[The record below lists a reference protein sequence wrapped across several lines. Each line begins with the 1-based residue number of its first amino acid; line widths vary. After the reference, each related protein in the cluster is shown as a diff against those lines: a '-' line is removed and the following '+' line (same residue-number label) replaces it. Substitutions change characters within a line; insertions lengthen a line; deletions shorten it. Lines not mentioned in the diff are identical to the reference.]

1 MIENKLKRLLKSGG
15 TAIGTMVC
23 DTRTPAIARALHV
36 AGFDFF
42 ILDTEH
48 GSFSLETVSDMMQM
62 ARMEGITPIVRVPDF
77 SYPFIA
83 RTLDAG
89 AMGVMVP
96 RVKTRAQVEQ
106 IVRAVK
112 YPPMGERGM
121 MNART
126 NTDYRGMTIGEYGAQ
141 ANQET
146 MVIVQ
151 IETREAVED
160 IDAILAVPGVDAAL
174 MGPADLS
181 VSLGVMDTGHAQG
194 GRVHPAGGGRRKAA
208 RATLGHPCGRPRD
221 AEDLARPGD
230 APADVQLRLRP
241 DDGRRHGS
249 HQGAAGLAGC

>member
-1 MIENKLKRLLKSGG
+1 MIENQLKKLLKSGG

-23 DTRTPAIARALHV
+23 DTRTPALARVLAV
-36 AGFDFF
+36 AGFDYF

-48 GSFSLETVSDMMQM
+48 GSYSLETVTDMMQM
-62 ARMEGITPIVRVPDF
+62 ARLEGITPIVRVPDF
-77 SYPFIA
+77 TYPFIA

-106 IVRAVK
+106 IVAAAK

-126 NTDYRGMTIGEYGAQ
+126 NTDYRGMSIADYGAR
-141 ANQET
+141 ANAET

-151 IETREAVED
+151 VETREAVED
-160 IDAILAVPGVDAAL
+160 IDALLAVPGVDAAL

-181 VSLGVMDTGHAQG
+181 VALGTMDIAHPKVTEYIQWVLDAATRRGL
-194 GRVHPAGGGRRKAA
+194 PAGTHVG
-208 RATLGHPCGRPRD
+208 
-221 AEDLARPGD
+221 DLAMLKHWRDRGMRLLMYSYD
-230 APADVQLRLRP
+230 FGLIMEGATRAIKDLR
-241 DDGRRHGS
+241 
-249 HQGAAGLAGC
+249 A

>member
-1 MIENKLKRLLKSGG
+1 MIQNTLKRLLKSGG

-23 DTRTPAIARALHV
+23 DTRNPAIAQALNV
-36 AGFDFF
+36 AGFDYF

-48 GSFSLETVSDMMQM
+48 GSYSLETVSDIMQM
-62 ARMEGITPIVRVPDF
+62 ARLVGITPIVRVPDYT
-77 SYPFIA
+77 YPFIA

-89 AMGVMVP
+89 ARGVMVP

-126 NTDYRGMTIGEYGAQ
+126 NTDYRGMTIGEYGVQ
-141 ANQET
+141 ANAET

-151 IETREAVED
+151 VETREAVED

-181 VSLGVMDTGHAQG
+181 VALGVMD
-194 GRVHPAGGGRRKAA
+194 V
-208 RATLGHPCGRPRD
+208 GHPTVTEYIQRVVD
-221 AEDLARPGD
+221 AAKRRGLPSGTHVGDLAMLKTWRDKGM
-230 APADVQLRLRP
+230 RLLMYSY
-241 DDGRRHGS
+241 DFGLIMS
-249 HQGAAGLAGC
+249 GAAAAIKELRA

>member
-1 MIENKLKRLLKSGG
+1 MIENTLKRLLQSGG

-23 DTRTPAIARALHV
+23 DTRTPALARVLAV
-36 AGFDFF
+36 AGFDYF

-48 GSFSLETVSDMMQM
+48 GSYSLETVTDMMQM
-62 ARMEGITPIVRVPDF
+62 ARLEGITPIVRVPDF
-77 SYPFIA
+77 TYPFIA

-106 IVRAVK
+106 IVAAAK

-126 NTDYRGMTIGEYGAQ
+126 TTDYRGMTIGEYGAR
-141 ANQET
+141 ANAET

-151 IETREAVED
+151 VETREAVED
-160 IDAILAVPGVDAAL
+160 IDALLAVPGVDAAL

-181 VSLGVMDTGHAQG
+181 VALGTMDITHPKVSEYIQ
-194 GRVHPAGGGRRKAA
+194 RVLDAATRRGLPAGTHVG
-208 RATLGHPCGRPRD
+208 
-221 AEDLARPGD
+221 DLAPLKHWRDRGMRLLMYSYD
-230 APADVQLRLRP
+230 FGLMMAAASAAIKELR
-241 DDGRRHGS
+241 
-249 HQGAAGLAGC
+249 A

>member
-1 MIENKLKRLLKSGG
+1 MIENTLKRLLKSGG

-23 DTRTPAIARALHV
+23 DTRTPAIARALAA
-36 AGFDFF
+36 AGFDYF

-48 GSFSLETVSDMMQM
+48 GSFSLETVSDLMQM
-62 ARMEGITPIVRVPDF
+62 ARLEGITPLVRVPDC

-106 IVRAVK
+106 IVAAVK

-126 NTDYRGMTIGEYGAQ
+126 NTGYRGMSIGEYGAR
-141 ANQET
+141 ANEET
-146 MVIVQ
+146 MVILQ

-160 IDAILAVPGVDAAL
+160 IDALLAVPGVDAAL

-181 VSLGVMDTGHAQG
+181 VALGTMDI
-194 GRVHPAGGGRRKAA
+194 
-208 RATLGHPCGRPRD
+208 GHPKVTEYIQRVLD
-221 AEDLARPGD
+221 AATRRRIPSGTHVGDLSLLKTWQDRGM
-230 APADVQLRLRP
+230 RLLMYSS
-241 DDGRRHGS
+241 DFGLMMS
-249 HQGAAGLAGC
+249 AGAAAIKDLRS

>member
-1 MIENKLKRLLKSGG
+1 MIENQLKKLLKSGG

-23 DTRTPAIARALHV
+23 DTRNPAIAQALKV
-36 AGFDFF
+36 AGFDYF

-48 GSFSLETVSDMMQM
+48 GSYSLETVSDIMQM
-62 ARMEGITPIVRVPDF
+62 ARLVGITPIVRVPDY

-89 AMGVMVP
+89 ARGVMVP

-141 ANQET
+141 ANTET

-151 IETREAVED
+151 VETREAVED
-160 IDAILAVPGVDAAL
+160 IDAILAVPGVDATL

-181 VSLGVMDTGHAQG
+181 VTLGTMDISHPMVTEYIQ
-194 GRVHPAGGGRRKAA
+194 RVVDAAA
-208 RATLGHPCGRPRD
+208 RRGLPSGTHVGDLGMLKTWRD
-221 AEDLARPGD
+221 RGMRLLMYSYDFGLIMSGAVAAIKE
-230 APADVQLRLRP
+230 LR
-241 DDGRRHGS
+241 S
-249 HQGAAGLAGC
+249 

>member
-1 MIENKLKRLLKSGG
+1 MMENTLKQLLKSGG

-23 DTRTPAIARALHV
+23 DTRTPAIARALAV
-36 AGFDFF
+36 AGFDYF

-62 ARMEGITPIVRVPDF
+62 ARLEGITPLVRVPDF

-83 RTLDAG
+83 RAMDAG

-106 IVRAVK
+106 IVAAVK

-126 NTDYRGMTIGEYGAQ
+126 NTEYRGMTIGDYGTR
-141 ANQET
+141 ANAET
-146 MVIVQ
+146 MVVVQ
-151 IETREAVED
+151 IETREAVDD

-181 VSLGVMDTGHAQG
+181 VSLGTMDI
-194 GRVHPAGGGRRKAA
+194 
-208 RATLGHPCGRPRD
+208 GHPKVTEYIQRVADAAKRRGLPSGTHVGDLDMLKTWRD
-221 AEDLARPGD
+221 RGM
-230 APADVQLRLRP
+230 RLLMYSY
-241 DDGRRHGS
+241 DFGLMMSG
-249 HQGAAGLAGC
+249 GAAAIKELRSS

>member
-1 MIENKLKRLLKSGG
+1 MIQNKLKHLLHAGG

-23 DTRTPAIARALHV
+23 DTRNPAIARALAA
-36 AGFDFF
+36 AGFDYF

-48 GSFSLETVSDMMQM
+48 GSFGLETVSDIMQM
-62 ARMEGITPIVRVPDF
+62 ARLEGITPLVRVPDF

-106 IVRAVK
+106 IIAAVK

-126 NTDYRGMTIGEYGAQ
+126 NTDYRGMTIGEYGAW
-141 ANQET
+141 ANAET
-146 MVIVQ
+146 MVVVQ
-151 IETREAVED
+151 VETREAVED

-181 VSLGVMDTGHAQG
+181 VALGTMDIAHPKVTEYIQRVLDGAQQRGLPSGTHVGDLEMLKTWRDRGMRLLMYSYDFGLMMSG
-194 GRVHPAGGGRRKAA
+194 GVAAIKA
-208 RATLGHPCGRPRD
+208 
-221 AEDLARPGD
+221 
-230 APADVQLRLRP
+230 LRP
-241 DDGRRHGS
+241 
-249 HQGAAGLAGC
+249 

>member
-48 GSFSLETVSDMMQM
+48 GSYSLETVSDMMQM
-62 ARMEGITPIVRVPDF
+62 ARLEGITPIVRVPDF

-96 RVKTRAQVEQ
+96 RVKTRIQVEQ
-106 IVRAVK
+106 IVQAVK

-126 NTDYRGMTIGEYGAQ
+126 NTDYRGMTIGDYGAQ

-181 VSLGVMDTGHAQG
+181 VSLGVMDTGHAKVTEYIQ
-194 GRVHPAGGGRRKAA
+194 RVADAAKRRGLPSGTHVGDLETLKVWRDRGMRLLMYNYDFGLMMDAA
-208 RATLGHPCGRPRD
+208 TAAIKELRA
-221 AEDLARPGD
+221 
-230 APADVQLRLRP
+230 
-241 DDGRRHGS
+241 
-249 HQGAAGLAGC
+249 

>member
-1 MIENKLKRLLKSGG
+1 MIENKLKRLLQTGG

-23 DTRTPAIARALHV
+23 DTRNPAIARAL
-36 AGFDFF
+36 ASTGFDYF

-48 GSFSLETVSDMMQM
+48 GSFGLETVSDIMQM
-62 ARMEGITPIVRVPDF
+62 ARLEGITPLVRVPDF

-106 IVRAVK
+106 VVAALK

-126 NTDYRGMTIGEYGAQ
+126 NTDYRGMTIREYGPW
-141 ANQET
+141 ANAET

-151 IETREAVED
+151 VETREAVED

-181 VSLGVMDTGHAQG
+181 VSLGTMDIEHPKVTEYIQ
-194 GRVHPAGGGRRKAA
+194 RVVEAAKRRGLPSGTHVGDLDMLKTWRDRGMRLLMYSSDFSLMMTAGAA
-208 RATLGHPCGRPRD
+208 ALK
-221 AEDLARPGD
+221 E
-230 APADVQLRLRP
+230 LRP
-241 DDGRRHGS
+241 
-249 HQGAAGLAGC
+249 